1 MRDEL
6 FFPTSLGVSKD
17 GNLPAPPSQGQ
28 AMRSHGLISVL
39 IAEISY
45 RTLEARFRA
54 KKPAQ

>member
-1 MRDEL
+1 
-6 FFPTSLGVSKD
+6 
-17 GNLPAPPSQGQ
+17 
-28 AMRSHGLISVL
+28 MRSHGLISVL